1 MVSSVSRVDI
11 SVIVPAF
18 NEAKRLPL
26 FLAELTAYCKNSA
39 YAYEIIVVDDGSK
52 DNTCEAAESFRER
65 FPALAVVRN
74 PVNKGKG
81 YSVKRGMAQAKGN
94 ISLYMDADG
103 SVKPEAIEKNLFLI
117 LTQNY
122 DIVIGSRILKDQSQ
136 VLKTRLHRRLIG
148 KLFNLLLS
156 SLLFGR
162 INVKDTQCGFKVFKK
177 KAADY
182 LFPLVTIE
190 GFGFDMELL
199 VLARRNGFR
208 IKEIPISWEHITGSK
223 VSLFKDSWKMF
234 FDILN
239 IKRKYRG
246 QGLNRKVYDVKKLVD
261 FYNYSPQYGA
271 VSDDIIASQ
280 YGLKDGV
287 IISPSRHYF
296 FYRELLG
303 FISSRIPEG
312 AFLADI
318 GCGMGVLAGACR
330 DKFAKYVGMDLAF
343 ERVKQARL
351 RVPDKKC
358 FWVVGDAQNLPFK
371 SGRFNKVV
379 SLEVIEHLPDT
390 AAYLKEINRILSP
403 GGDFILSTPGSLF
416 YNSDSGR
423 LYRDQHVYQFNL
435 CVLKRKLRNSYF
447 RPLSS
452 RGVGFRLL
460 LVVPVWLGS
469 NLLKSIYAK
478 IKRVDLKSGYNV
490 PISLE
495 FDIVTHPWVNR
506 MYFNLKSK
514 KIWYFFT
521 RSAGAIG
528 KFIPGLASTM
538 VVECRK

>member
-26 FLAELTAYCKNSA
+26 FLAELTAYCKNSV
-39 YAYEIIVVDDGSK
+39 YAYEIIIVDDGSK
-52 DNTCEAAESFRER
+52 DNTCEAAESFKDC
-65 FPALAVVRN
+65 FPALSVVRN

-81 YSVKRGMAQAKGN
+81 YSVKRGLAQAKGN

-103 SVKPEAIEKNLFLI
+103 SVKPETIEKTLPLI
-117 LTQNY
+117 LTQRY
-122 DIVIGSRILKDQSQ
+122 DIVVGSRILKGKGQ

-148 KLFNLLLS
+148 KLFNLSLSLLLS
-156 SLLFGR
+156 GR
-162 INVKDTQCGFKVFKK
+162 INIKDTQCGFKVFKK
-177 KAADY
+177 EAADF
-182 LFPLVTIE
+182 LFPLITIN

-199 VLARRNGFR
+199 VLACQNGFR
-208 IKEIPISWEHITGSK
+208 VKEIPVSWEHITGSK
-223 VSLFKDSWKMF
+223 INLFKDSWKMF

-239 IKRKYRG
+239 IKQKYLR

-296 FYRELLG
+296 FYQELLG
-303 FISSRIPEG
+303 FIRSRIQEQ

-318 GCGMGVLAGACR
+318 GCGMGILAEVCR
-330 DKFAKYVGMDLAF
+330 DKLAKYVGMDLAF

-371 SGRFNKVV
+371 SGSFNNVV

-390 AAYLKEINRILSP
+390 KAYLKEINRILTP
-403 GGDFILSTPGSLF
+403 GGNFILSTPGSLF

-423 LYRDQHVYQFNL
+423 LYRDQHIYQFNL
-435 CVLKRKLRNSYF
+435 RVLKQKLRNSCF

-460 LVVPVWLGS
+460 LVIPVWLGS
-469 NLLKSIYAK
+469 NLLKFIYIK
-478 IKRVDLKSGYNV
+478 IKRVDLRSGYNV
-490 PISLE
+490 PVSLE

-506 MYFNLKSK
+506 MHFALKSK
-514 KIWYFFT
+514 KIWYFFM
-521 RSAGAIG
+521 RVAGAIG
-528 KFIPGLASTM
+528 KIFPELSSTM
-538 VVECRK
+538 VVECQK